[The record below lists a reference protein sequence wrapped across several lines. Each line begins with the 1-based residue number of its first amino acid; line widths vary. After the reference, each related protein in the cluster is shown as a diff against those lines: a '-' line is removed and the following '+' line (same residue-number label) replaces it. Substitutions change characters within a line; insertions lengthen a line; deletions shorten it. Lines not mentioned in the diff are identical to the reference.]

1 MGFRGPALNLLNIM
15 KPDSNKYRVYS
26 PSPFNNTDSST
37 SSLTRLQN
45 FDTES
50 PAQVLFTEQ
59 VPNYS
64 KFSLE
69 HKSTEKICLNS
80 IKRQTQHDRR
90 TLSGSFCINC
100 LNHQKTIEEL
110 QRKQGSLSDKIVVTE
125 KHLKQYDHL
134 LQIKDSRLRQ
144 QESSLKSELELFEK
158 EKEKLSR
165 ERKRLED
172 DRLGLMQEKQ
182 LLVHESARI
191 EYEFDQLGL
200 KNDEIARLC
209 QELELKKSE
218 ILNFE
223 QSLSSPDKE
232 LRQSLIISR
241 ESDIQRLMDEM
252 HSYKADSSPVISEG
266 SLDLQKSA
274 RQREKNKLKKAE
286 LKQFALELMEMK
298 EKFEAEQRQ
307 NFEEFES
314 RMSLLSET
322 EQRLIEERRRIE
334 DSRREVEDKA
344 RTLARVERE
353 LSEQVEIFVQEK
365 EDKRAKPL
373 DCNPDTPK
381 RARTRFNNA
390 KVECGNCQVQAA
402 ALNDLRETLA
412 DLEASMKTCQ
422 DGKLELQGKVEVLES
437 RLKIVECSR
446 EEYENENEDL
456 RHSLA
461 FLKGKKKDL
470 KAKLADLQNIISCD
484 DGTAKKQMERLAE
497 ELQVIKEEKS
507 ETLKENSV
515 LVSRLQILTLKCEE
529 LEQELDKTASTGFNI
544 DQNSSVSGLLI
555 ELQVKL
561 EKLKEKESELNELQ
575 NRLNQERQANKSA
588 AEFIKSINED
598 LASQR
603 KMLEDDKLGLEQQK
617 IKILELEKMQKDKG
631 KMLMDKEKEM
641 NLYREKLIERENLLI
656 LKEKKGV

>member
-1 MGFRGPALNLLNIM
+1 M
-15 KPDSNKYRVYS
+15 KPDSSKYRVYS

-64 KFSLE
+64 KYSLE

-110 QRKQGSLSDKIVVTE
+110 QRKQGSLSEKIVVTE

-144 QESSLKSELELFEK
+144 QESTLKTEQDLFEK
-158 EKEKLSR
+158 EKEKLAR

-172 DRLGLMQEKQ
+172 DKLSLIQEKQ
-182 LLVHESARI
+182 LLMHESARI
-191 EYEFDQLGL
+191 EYEFDQLSI
-200 KNDEIARLC
+200 KNDEISRLF

-223 QSLSSPDKE
+223 HSLSSPDKE

-252 HSYKADSSPVISEG
+252 QSYKAESSPVISES
-266 SLDLQKSA
+266 SLDLQKSI
-274 RQREKNKLKKAE
+274 RQKEKNKLKKAE

-322 EQRLIEERRRIE
+322 EQRVIEERRRIE
-334 DSRREVEDKA
+334 ENKRELEDK
-344 RTLARVERE
+344 E
-353 LSEQVEIFVQEK
+353 LVLMKMEKEFAEQVENFLQEREKGGK
-365 EDKRAKPL
+365 EGKEGKSL
-373 DCNPDTPK
+373 DNKSETPK
-381 RARTRFNNA
+381 RARTRFNNL

-402 ALNDLRETLA
+402 ALTDLRETLA
-412 DLEASMKTCQ
+412 DLESKVRNCQ
-422 DGKLELQGKVEVLES
+422 DEKNELQGKIEVLES

-456 RHSLA
+456 RHNLE
-461 FLKGKKKDL
+461 FLKDKKKDL
-470 KAKLADLQNIISCD
+470 KGKLVDLQNIISCD
-484 DGTAKKQMERLAE
+484 DGTAKKQMERLAQ
-497 ELQVIKEEKS
+497 ELQLIKEEKS
-507 ETLKENSV
+507 ETEKENSV
-515 LVSRLQILTLKCEE
+515 LISKLQILTLKCEE
-529 LEQELDKTASTGFNI
+529 LEQELEKNASTGFNTEH
-544 DQNSSVSGLLI
+544 NSSVSGLLI

-561 EKLKEKESELNELQ
+561 EKLKEKESELAELQ

-598 LASQR
+598 LANQR
-603 KMLEDDKLGLEQQK
+603 KMLEDDKLSHEQQK

-631 KMLMDKEKEM
+631 KMLLDKEKEM

-656 LKEKKGV
+656 LKEKRGV